1 MYYFRH
7 VPDFDYPSRLKD
19 AKKISQYTRVKNL
32 FRRAK
37 LADDIFGDVSYFTKY
52 KIIGDERPDNVA
64 YKIYGDATLDWLVLL
79 ANNVINQTDEW
90 PLPQQSMY
98 NYMLD
103 KYQNDAALGAIHHY
117 ESKEFKVNDV
127 TIVPAGL
134 RVPRSYQIEY
144 YNAVAKRYEFS
155 PLLSLPITN
164 YEYEHRKENAKRN
177 IFVLKAEFAPIIME
191 DMRKMMPYKEGG
203 DQYVDPHLKKAENI
217 RLYQDT

>member
-7 VPDFDYPSRLKD
+7 VPEFDYPSRLKD
-19 AKKISQYTRVKNL
+19 AKQISQYTRVKNL

-64 YKIYGDATLDWLVLL
+64 YKIYGDASLDWLVLL

-98 NYMLD
+98 NYMID
-103 KYQNDAALGAIHHY
+103 KYQNDAALGEIHHY
-117 ESKEFKVNDV
+117 ESKEFQVNDV
-127 TIVPAGL
+127 TIVRAGL
-134 RVPRSYQIEY
+134 RVSKAFQIEY
-144 YNAVAKRYEFS
+144 YNVQSKRYEIS
-155 PLLSLPITN
+155 PILSLPITN
-164 YEYEHRKENAKRN
+164 YEYEHRKENDKRN
-177 IFVLKAEFAPIIME
+177 IFILKAEFAPIIMD
-191 DMRKMMPYKEGG
+191 DMRKMMSYKEGG
-203 DQYVDPHLKKAENI
+203 DQYVNPHLKKAENI